1 MAYSKYLN
9 DQGIDIARGLIV
21 DTSHINKFGF
31 TGSDANGTATVWDNN
46 GTTAIYPY
54 PAAGTVTVTSSNAV
68 ADDGKVV
75 EVQGLDANYNELV
88 EELVVGGAG
97 SSTPFLRVFRARMV
111 ESTNTGKISMTQGA
125 TVAAAILAGNGQT
138 LMAVYTVPAGKKGF
152 ICKIQGSMDKANA
165 SVKFKLYCREPDD
178 NGVFRLIGQWGTQGG
193 NPITYDYPVPLMAP
207 EKSDLRVD
215 VETGASCGCGAIFDV
230 ILVDD

>member
-31 TGSDANGTATVWDNN
+31 TGVDANGTATVWDDN
-46 GTTAIYPY
+46 GTIAIYPY

-68 ADDGKVV
+68 ADDGKIV
-75 EVQGLDANYNELV
+75 EVQGLDANY
-88 EELVVGGAG
+88 EELTERLIVGGAG
-97 SSTPFLRVFRARMV
+97 STTPFKRVYRSRMIDSSNV
-111 ESTNTGKISMTQGA
+111 GKITMTQGA

-138 LMAVYTVPAGKKGF
+138 LMAVFTIPAGKKGF
-152 ICKIQGSMDKANA
+152 IYNFQGSIDKANV
-165 SVKFKLYCREPDD
+165 SVKFKLFCREPDD

-193 NPITYDYPVPLMAP
+193 NPVNYEYPVPLMVP
-207 EKSDLRVD
+207 SKGDIRVD
-215 VETGASCGCGAIFDV
+215 VETGASCGCGATFDV